1 MARAHRWFGCL
12 LVVVAC
18 LTAPALVAAQ
28 ESRSAT
34 LAGEL
39 VGLLDA
45 RQLDSVAARHAGEAD
60 RFVGALYFPGSQ
72 LLVITAEFT
81 VPERLAILLG
91 DRKYRDIYI
100 DLNSASVPATK
111 FFVSDLGADGLVAR
125 PRGGRPPDSVDIGNA
140 ARTFNGN
147 WRDAGLSEQDYM
159 ALFEKTDAEY
169 ARLLESL
176 IAQLR
181 TAN

>member
-45 RQLDSVAARHAGEAD
+45 RQLDSVAARHAGETD

-100 DLNSASVPATK
+100 DLNSASVPDSK
-111 FFVSDLGADGLVAR
+111 VLVVDLRCDGLQ
-125 PRGGRPPDSVDIGNA
+125 A
-140 ARTFNGN
+140 ARSENGPVDTYETATRRSAFDGE
-147 WRDAGLSEQDYM
+147 WRKQKMSEADYM
-159 ALFEKTDAEY
+159 KSHAEADAIY
-169 ARLLESL
+169 VGMLEVL
-176 IAQLR
+176 IAQLKK
-181 TAN
+181 